1 MDKNILQDLFGTLS
15 EFKDQLSDNDN
26 LNDIIVGTILRNISN
41 GTLDSSLF
49 IPLEEK
55 QEGLRTSNDS
65 TGKPNSKNRII

>member
-26 LNDIIVGTILRNISN
+26 LNDIIVGTILRKISN

>member
-15 EFKDQLSDNDN
+15 EFKSKLSDDDN
-26 LNDIIVGTILRNISN
+26 LNDIVVGTILRKISN

-55 QEGLRTSNDS
+55 QEGLRTSNDP

>member
-15 EFKDQLSDNDN
+15 EFKSKLSDDDN
-26 LNDIIVGTILRNISN
+26 LNDIVVGTILRKISN

-55 QEGLRTSNDS
+55 QEGLRTFNDP